1 MSKAR
6 SIVDRYQYGCILVLQ
21 YVESFF
27 SNKISSHRSSTT
39 MDLTEQVIK
48 FIFEIFSSCIV
59 IDPLPCKHKRAFID
73 IMPALQAPTQEDIG
87 LQSHRLDHHV
97 PSDHDEWE
105 VL

>member
-1 MSKAR
+1 
-6 SIVDRYQYGCILVLQ
+6 
-21 YVESFF
+21 
-27 SNKISSHRSSTT
+27 

-59 IDPLPCKHKRAFID
+59 IDPLLSKHKAAPTD
-73 IMPALQAPTQEDIG
+73 MTPALQAPTQEDIS

-97 PSDHDEWE
+97 PSDSDEWE